1 MVLQT
6 RPISVEEI
14 CNKLR
19 PVFGEKI
26 DKIYFQYTLADGRE
40 EREEIAHLLN
50 SLYQK
55 NLSQLLD
62 KGVLL
67 EPPQREE
74 MSGDYSLGTV
84 SYANKELFDFTLRE
98 KDWQRHMCVTGMS
111 GSGKTNFAFK
121 IIRELERHNKK
132 FLVFDWKKSFRPLLA
147 TNPRLMNITVGDQ
160 KVSNVFKVNIN
171 CPPEGVSPK
180 EWVVVLADLLTESF
194 MASFGVH
201 KIILETLD
209 DSFKEWGIYNGS
221 TNYPTWNHIKH
232 KLEEKLET
240 IQGREAGWLESALRI
255 ATVLT
260 FGEFGKT
267 LNYKGKNSIT
277 IDDILN
283 GQVIMELNS
292 LGTVEKKFFCEF
304 LLNYIYKLKK
314 ARQNDVEQKF
324 DHAIIV
330 DEAHNI
336 FLRKPTNFSNE
347 SVTDMIYREMREYG
361 TSLICLD
368 QHISKISDTV
378 KGNSACIIA
387 FQQQL
392 PQDIDDVAN
401 LMQLR
406 EKKHFFSGLKVGT
419 AIVKLSERYTNPFL
433 IQVPLAEKRKK
444 VVTNDDVKGRMQ
456 GMILNADFEKG
467 EDPEFNEAVMNKEIK
482 EPEVNTCFYRKG
494 SQRFSG
500 VHDKIKGDASKIVGD
515 TSNITGDVSNVTGN
529 VSNLVGNISKISGD
543 VTFITGELTGLY
555 GDVTTLRG
563 DVTNLTG
570 DVQEL
575 MKQYEAV
582 QNQDGGAVGKV
593 GKVSAEEKNIAEP
606 QELKIMDAPE
616 YSSVQKGVEAEE
628 ERKTGS
634 INLLEKYDDL
644 TEAQNLI
651 YECVNEHLN
660 AGMPLEEIENTLE
673 QSKSQGKY
681 TSQDIMKVVNK
692 IFEDELSKKVKKPYV
707 DNPSLSNDDI
717 SEDERVFIEFLRENP
732 EHTLSTVEVYKAIG
746 LSARKG
752 TNAKK
757 ALEEK
762 NLIKIEEIKYDKGW
776 KKIIRLA

>member
-19 PVFGEKI
+19 PVFGDKI

-40 EREEIAHLLN
+40 EREEIAHVLN

-67 EPPQREE
+67 EPPRKED
-74 MSGDYSLGTV
+74 MSGNYALGRV
-84 SYANKELFDFTLRE
+84 SYADKELFDFTLRE
-98 KDWQRHMCVTGMS
+98 KDWQRHMCITGMS

-121 IIRELERHNKK
+121 IIQELSRHNKN
-132 FLVFDWKKSFRPLLA
+132 FLIFDWKKSFRPLLA
-147 TNPRLMNITVGDQ
+147 DNAKLMNITVGD
-160 KVSNVFKVNIN
+160 KSVSNVFKVNLN

-209 DSFKEWGIYNGS
+209 NAFKEWGVYNGS

-232 KLEEKLET
+232 KLEEKLEK
-240 IQGREAGWLESALRI
+240 ISGREAGWLESALRI

-267 LNYKGKNSIT
+267 LNYKGENSIT

-304 LLNYIYKLKK
+304 LLMYIYKLKK

-324 DHAIIV
+324 DHVIIV

-336 FLRKPTNFSNE
+336 FLKKPTNFSNE

-378 KGNSACIIA
+378 KGNSACHIA

-392 PQDIDDVAN
+392 PQDIDDIAN

-406 EKKHFFSGLKVGT
+406 ENKHFFSGLTVGT
-419 AIVKLSERYTNPFL
+419 AIVKLSERYTSPFL
-433 IQVPLAEKRKK
+433 MKVALANKRKK
-444 VVTNDDVKGRMQ
+444 NITNEDVRGRMQ
-456 GMILNADFEKG
+456 GMMLNAEFANETDK
-467 EDPEFNEAVMNKEIK
+467 EFNDSLTGNEIS
-482 EPEVNTCFYRKG
+482 EPEINTCFYRKNG
-494 SQRFSG
+494 QRFSG
-500 VHDKIKGDASKIVGD
+500 VHDKLKGDASRIVGD
-515 TSNITGDVSNVTGN
+515 ASNISGDVSNVIGN
-529 VSNLVGNISKISGD
+529 VSNLIGSISKISGD
-543 VTFITGELTGLY
+543 VTFITGDLVGLF
-555 GDVTTLRG
+555 GDVTALRG

-575 MKQYEAV
+575 MKEYESM
-582 QNQDGGAVGKV
+582 QNSDDV
-593 GKVSAEEKNIAEP
+593 
-606 QELKIMDAPE
+606 
-616 YSSVQKGVEAEE
+616 
-628 ERKTGS
+628 
-634 INLLEKYDDL
+634 LEKKNSGIAP
-644 TEAQNLI
+644 TIQ
-651 YECVNEHLN
+651 
-660 AGMPLEEIENTLE
+660 EEIIQN
-673 QSKSQGKY
+673 
-681 TSQDIMKVVNK
+681 
-692 IFEDELSKKVKKPYV
+692 
-707 DNPSLSNDDI
+707 
-717 SEDERVFIEFLRENP
+717 
-732 EHTLSTVEVYKAIG
+732 
-746 LSARKG
+746 
-752 TNAKK
+752 
-757 ALEEK
+757 
-762 NLIKIEEIKYDKGW
+762 
-776 KKIIRLA
+776 